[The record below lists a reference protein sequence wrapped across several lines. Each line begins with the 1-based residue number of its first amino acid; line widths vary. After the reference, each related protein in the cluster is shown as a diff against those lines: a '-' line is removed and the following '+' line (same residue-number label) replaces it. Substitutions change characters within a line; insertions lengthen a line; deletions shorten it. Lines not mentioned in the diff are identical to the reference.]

1 MADNQISETAQ
12 QVKTMISGTTDEK
25 LAVIETLT
33 RQRLA
38 RLLHLTD
45 TAQIPDSFNDIV
57 QDVMLKRF
65 NRIGNEGYKSYSEAG
80 EALTFPDSDFDEYQN
95 EIDDYL
101 NTTGNGKEQHARFY
115 IYWDTNIVR
124 YSSRTPTRKNTKA
137 RLTQQISHKWAPTK
151 LFRFSGTQSG
161 AHISWELAK
170 VCQWLR
176 DISKLTESW
185 TLKSVKQFSTATQRQ
200 SIAWNTWGGYEL
212 RVWRLGRIRTEAGRD
227 EEPWSREA
235 MCC

>member
-45 TAQIPDSFNDIV
+45 TTQIPDSFNDIV

-101 NTTGNGKEQHARFY
+101 NSTGNGKEQHARLY
-115 IYWDTNIVR
+115 IY
-124 YSSRTPTRKNTKA
+124 
-137 RLTQQISHKWAPTK
+137 
-151 LFRFSGTQSG
+151 
-161 AHISWELAK
+161 
-170 VCQWLR
+170 
-176 DISKLTESW
+176 
-185 TLKSVKQFSTATQRQ
+185 
-200 SIAWNTWGGYEL
+200 
-212 RVWRLGRIRTEAGRD
+212 
-227 EEPWSREA
+227 
-235 MCC
+235 

>member
-45 TAQIPDSFNDIV
+45 SSQIPDSFNDIV

-95 EIDDYL
+95 EIADYL
-101 NTTGNGKEQHARFY
+101 NSTGNGKEQHARFY
-115 IYWDTNIVR
+115 IY
-124 YSSRTPTRKNTKA
+124 
-137 RLTQQISHKWAPTK
+137 
-151 LFRFSGTQSG
+151 
-161 AHISWELAK
+161 
-170 VCQWLR
+170 
-176 DISKLTESW
+176 
-185 TLKSVKQFSTATQRQ
+185 
-200 SIAWNTWGGYEL
+200 
-212 RVWRLGRIRTEAGRD
+212 
-227 EEPWSREA
+227 
-235 MCC
+235 